1 MSRLGTNMNISSD
14 NLEAKMLPDVDEE
27 HSKPEEGGEV
37 DLLGDGVHKIYMHR
51 GQLDI
56 WNFGSK
62 NTYIRAARGFGKTAL
77 MGIDTLMCALG
88 LPLLIGLFL
97 AASAKQMM
105 CRTMPNLLK
114 MFDILGFP
122 EGIFY
127 FRGQAPAKLRWEQ
140 PLAKIRNWEN
150 CVHFQNGAVMMG
162 ASMAVKGSCNGVN
175 AAWLRGDE
183 TKYMPW
189 TRVKEEAFP
198 TVRGDFLPKSL
209 RKVEQRR
216 WGYGT
221 DPAVNNR
228 YCSKMFVSDAGL
240 TQKQCE
246 WEKEEMYETTDINNQ
261 IAEML
266 AELKYLEQVNP
277 RMAVELAQNDN
288 FLRQLHLLRS
298 QSETFWNFSSLENAA
313 MLGGEAWIREMKRS
327 LPDLMFRI
335 QILGQKKG
343 VAKDGFYAN
352 FDSSIHTYDAD
363 DFSALKTSTYDLMA
377 DKFTVKKKGKALDS
391 TKWMQEVETE
401 QMDLDQCQAA
411 GETCALDVDWDPNEP
426 LRIAIDAGA
435 NLNCMVVSQLRNV
448 GNGKPALLILKT
460 FYTMNQQKLRSL
472 CRLFN
477 QYYAPAKH
485 RGCGEVIF
493 YWTASVKQGGATAY
507 AVEDSDDS
515 RFDRVVV
522 NELKEMGWKIN
533 GDDGYIG
540 APWRQERKYQ
550 FINDTLSGQGGAP
563 FFLYINKEAN
573 RNEYL
578 ICAIENAA
586 IVPGTFR
593 KDKSHE
599 KLKATDPDSM
609 GGDPR
614 TRTDVTDALDDLII
628 GVKVCGDGRRRIGG
642 GLKGRF
648 SHLAGIPH

>member
-1 MSRLGTNMNISSD
+1 MPRLGTNINLSSD
-14 NLEAKMLPDVDEE
+14 QLEAKMLPDVDEE

-122 EGIFY
+122 EGVFY

-246 WEKEEMYETTDINNQ
+246 WEKEEMYETKDVNSQ

-266 AELKYLEQVNP
+266 AELKYLEKVNP

-288 FLRQLHLLRS
+288 FLCQLHLLRS
-298 QSETFWNFSSLENAA
+298 QSETFWNFSSLENIS
-313 MLGGEAWIREMKRS
+313 MLGGDAWVREMKRS

-343 VAKDGFYAN
+343 AAKDGFYSN
-352 FDSSIHTYDAD
+352 FDIDIHGYTCD
-363 DFSALKTSTYDLMA
+363 DVSTYDLMA
-377 DKFTVKKKGKALDS
+377 DKFTVKKKGEALDVQKWP
-391 TKWMQEVETE
+391 TKYETE
-401 QMDLDQCQAA
+401 SIDFAQCQAA
-411 GETCALDVDWDPNEP
+411 ADNCSLDTDVDYTEP
-426 LRIAIDAGA
+426 LRISIDCNA
-435 NLNCMVVSQLRNV
+435 NLNCIIIGQTRNFE
-448 GNGKPALLILKT
+448 GRQSLLILKSI
-460 FYTMNQQKLRSL
+460 YVMNERKLRAL
-472 CRLFN
+472 CKDFTE
-477 QYYAPAKH
+477 YYKPFL
-485 RGCGEVIF
+485 RRNGNVVF
-493 YWTASVKQGGATAY
+493 YFTSTIKQGGSTAY
-507 AVEDSDDS
+507 AVEGAEDN
-515 RFDRVVV
+515 RFDKVVIQ
-522 NELKEMGWKIN
+522 ELSQMGWQVTDVDM
-533 GDDGYIG
+533 GG
-540 APWRQERKYQ
+540 AMFREDKYQ
-550 FINDTLSGQGGAP
+550 FVNDVLSFQQTPALRINR
-563 FFLYINKEAN
+563 EAG
-573 RNEYL
+573 RNDYL
-578 ICAIENAA
+578 ITAIENAG
-586 IVPGTFR
+586 ILPGTFK
-593 KDKSHE
+593 KDKSRE
-599 KLKATDPDSM
+599 KLKSTDPDSL

-614 TRTDVTDALDDLII
+614 ERTDVTDALDDLLI
-628 GVKVCGDGRRRIGG
+628 GVRFHGEGRPKIGG
-642 GLKGRF
+642 GLRGRYRN
-648 SHLAGIPH
+648 LAGIPH